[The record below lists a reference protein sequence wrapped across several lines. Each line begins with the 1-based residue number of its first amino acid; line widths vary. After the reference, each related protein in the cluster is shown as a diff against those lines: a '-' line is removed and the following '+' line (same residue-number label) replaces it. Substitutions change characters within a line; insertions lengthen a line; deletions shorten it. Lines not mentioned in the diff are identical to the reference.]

1 MLSRHSQI
9 RQQVNEIAQQ
19 LSRPGHIQKIFST
32 SRYLC
37 FQVRLPGKS
46 IVIYLGR
53 GGGCEGIWSGT
64 EIPNSFL
71 RKRDRWLEWCRKN
84 FTSSLLL
91 SVDCDAQDRIV
102 RLEVQKGGERSFLY
116 VAWIGRD
123 CYFALE
129 DATSGS
135 WFTSWNSQTQGAQGF
150 EKFDE
155 VGRVAFYDPV
165 TSSVRVDVKELLASE
180 LALAERAARP
190 KKKLKSLETKIEKI
204 KIDIRKIKCADQLQ
218 EYLEA
223 TDPVSYESVPSLAV
237 AELRYKF
244 PAGLSTGWKRR
255 GWLFAQVKRLREA
268 EILQESRLTAAEAEL
283 RGLLAGSEKFEN
295 TLRVVSPH
303 WNMREPLTTVVKKP
317 PESDYVIH
325 QMAGFKVGVGLS
337 ARGNDQLRSAWAK
350 SEDWWV
356 HASQQTSS
364 HAIIKV
370 ENSGS
375 VSTEAIVAAARLIAK
390 QSGIAAAIVDVIFT
404 QVKNVRGVT
413 GSPGMVTYKK
423 AKTMLCDLSSGE

>member
-37 FQVRLPGKS
+37 FQVRLPGKNV
-46 IVIYLGR
+46 VIYLGR
-53 GGGCEGIWSGT
+53 GGGCEGIWVGA
-64 EIPNSFL
+64 EVPNSFL

-91 SVDCDAQDRIV
+91 SVECDAQDRIV
-102 RLEVQKGGERSFLY
+102 RLEVQRGGERSFLY

-129 DATSGS
+129 DVATGN
-135 WFTSWNSQTQGAQGF
+135 WFTSWNSQSQGMDGF

-155 VGRVAFYDPV
+155 VGRIAFTDP
-165 TSSVRVDVKELLASE
+165 SPASVKVEVKDLLASE

-190 KKKLKSLETKIEKI
+190 KKKIKALENKIGKI
-204 KIDIRKIKCADQLQ
+204 KIDLKKIQCSGQLQ
-218 EYLEA
+218 EFLEV
-223 TDPVSYESVPSLAV
+223 TDPAVYESLPALAIG
-237 AELRYKF
+237 ELRYKF
-244 PAGLSTGWKRR
+244 PPGLSTGWKRR
-255 GWLFAQVKRLREA
+255 SWLFAQVKRLREA
-268 EILQESRLTAAEAEL
+268 EILQSKRLATSEREL
-283 RGLLAGSEKFEN
+283 QELVLGKDRFEN
-295 TLRVVSPH
+295 TLKVVSPH
-303 WNMREPLTTVVKKP
+303 WNSREVVEPVVKRP
-317 PESDYVIH
+317 AESDYVVH
-325 QMAGFKVGVGLS
+325 QMTGFKVGLGLS
-337 ARGNDQLRSAWAK
+337 ARGNDQLRNTWAS

-375 VSTEAIVAAARLIAK
+375 VSTNAILAAARLLAK
-390 QSGIAAAIVDVIFT
+390 QSGITASIVDVIFT

-413 GSPGMVTYKK
+413 GTPGMVTYKK